1 MTLMNFS
8 SNPQIELAF
17 DYVRNTNKNI
27 FLTGKAGTGKTTFL
41 HQIHKEGFKR
51 LVVVA
56 PTGVAAI
63 NAGGMTIHS
72 FFQLPFG
79 PQLPGVVTE
88 NKYSKL
94 RAKKIDLIKSLDL
107 LVIDEISM
115 VRADL
120 LDGIDRVLRQHR
132 NRSKPFGG
140 LQLLLIG
147 DLHQLPPVV
156 NNQEW
161 DLLRDYYDTPY
172 FFGSIALK
180 EAGITTIQLLHIYRQ
195 SDQDFINLLNKV
207 RTNKMDE
214 SVLSMLNSR
223 YRHQLPGEDEDYIT
237 LTAMN
242 APANSINRER
252 LTNLQQELHVFY
264 AKVEG
269 DFPEQSFPTE
279 EKLELKVGAQ
289 VMFVKNDLSP
299 EKLFYNGKIGK
310 VISIEKEA
318 IKVKCQS
325 DPEPILVGKLEWTN
339 VKYELDNATKAISE
353 KVIGSFTQYP
363 LKLAWAITIHKSQ
376 GLTFER
382 VIIDAANAFA
392 HGQTYVALS
401 RCKSFEGIILRSQL
415 AFASVK
421 TDAVVK
427 NYTEDAER
435 NAPTESDLEKAKREY
450 QQSLI
455 MELFDFKNLQRLFHT
470 LHQLFLE
477 NDLTIPEAAL
487 QRFLVVETKAKEEVV
502 AMGKRFLP
510 QLHSYFEEAVVPEE
524 NTALQVRLQ
533 KAGSYF
539 VQKINDDII
548 PEIKSIGVISDNA
561 NIREKAVSDL
571 RNLMKELQLK
581 MACFK
586 MCQKTFNVAQY
597 LRIKLDIE
605 LSGKIGSTEPRP
617 ASNPAHG
624 GNIAATTPVSVA
636 AKDSAHPECYERIRA
651 WRHSTAEAEEVDVY
665 KVLTNRSIFEL
676 VNYLPTTSANLKK
689 INGIGKVKL
698 EQYGEAIL
706 ELIQQ
711 YVAEKGIASDLISSM
726 PEKKKEEKATVQK
739 VPTKQISF
747 DLFQAGKT
755 IAEIADERGFA
766 PSTIE
771 GHLSFYVGTGEL
783 DILQLVNERKVVEI
797 EAYIKSH
804 PDLLYS
810 DIKNH
815 FGERVSYGEIRLVH
829 AMMGKEEG
837 KSGGEQS

>member
-8 SNPQIELAF
+8 SNPQIDLAF

-51 LVVVA
+51 MVVVA

-79 PQLPGVVTE
+79 PQLPGVTTE

-132 NRSKPFGG
+132 NRTKPFGG
-140 LQLLLIG
+140 VQLLMIG

-161 DLLRDYYDTPY
+161 DLLRDYYETPY

-180 EAGITTIQLLHIYRQ
+180 EAGIITIQLQHIYRQ

-207 RTNKMDE
+207 RTNMMDE
-214 SVLSMLNSR
+214 SVLQMLNSR
-223 YRHQLPGEDEDYIT
+223 YRRQLPGDDEDYIT

-252 LTNLQQELHVFY
+252 LTNLQQTLHVFN

-289 VMFVKNDLSP
+289 VMFVKNDPSP

-310 VISIEKEA
+310 VISIEKDA
-318 IKVKCQS
+318 IKVKCQG
-325 DPEPILVGKLEWTN
+325 DPEAILVGQLEWAN
-339 VKYELDNATKAISE
+339 VKYELDNATKEISE

-427 NYTEDAER
+427 DYTEDAER

-450 QQSLI
+450 QQSLV
-455 MELFDFKNLQRLFHT
+455 MELFDFKNMQRLFHV

-487 QRFLVVETKAKEEVV
+487 QRFLEVETKTKEEVV

-510 QLHSYFEEAVVPEE
+510 QLHSYFEEAVAPEE
-524 NTALQVRLQ
+524 NAALQTRLQ

-539 VQKINDDII
+539 VQKINEDII
-548 PEIKSIGVISDNA
+548 PEIKTIGVISDKA
-561 NIREKAVSDL
+561 NIREKAVSEL
-571 RNLMKELQLK
+571 RNLMKDLHLK
-581 MACFK
+581 LACFK
-586 MCQKTFNVAQY
+586 MCQQTFNVEQY

-605 LSGKIGSTEPRP
+605 LNAKIGIAEPRTYN
-617 ASNPAHG
+617 NPG
-624 GNIAATTPVSVA
+624 TSGTTAAPISVA
-636 AKDSAHPECYERIRA
+636 AKDSAHPECYECIRA
-651 WRHSTAEAEEVDVY
+651 WRHKTAEAEEVEVY
-665 KVLTNRSIFEL
+665 QVLNNRSIFEL
-676 VNYLPTTSANLKK
+676 VNYLPTTAANLKK
-689 INGIGKVKL
+689 ISGIGKVKV
-698 EQYGEAIL
+698 EQYGEAII
-706 ELIQQ
+706 EIIQQ
-711 YVAEKGIASDLISSM
+711 YVAEKGIVSDQM
-726 PEKKKEEKATVQK
+726 PAPEKKEKKEKKEKEVIQIT
-739 VPTKQISF
+739 PTKQTSF
-747 DLFQAGKT
+747 DLFKAGKT
-755 IAEIADERGFA
+755 IAEIAEERGFT

-771 GHLSFYVGTGEL
+771 GHLSYFVGTGEL
-783 DILQLVNERKVVEI
+783 DILQLVDEKKVAEI
-797 EAYIKSH
+797 SAYITSH
-804 PDLLYS
+804 PEKLYS
-810 DIKNH
+810 EIKNH
-815 FGERVSYGEIRLVH
+815 FGERISYGEIRLVH
-829 AMMGKEEG
+829 SMMRKEA
-837 KSGGEQS
+837 